1 MATKHPPITIIAA
14 ASPTTSAF
22 LTGRLRVLRD
32 DLVFVVLEI
41 SEKRACSAWIRDQ
54 IRSNSSFGGG
64 LIGKKRVSF
73 SACSNCFKISLSV
86 SFSSFYFDF
95 PSSHSFPSSIFLF
108 FPLYTSV
115 VKYLKFPLGLGL
127 TFCS

>member
-54 IRSNSSFGGG
+54 IWSNSSFGGG
-64 LIGKKRVSF
+64 LIGKNGYLFLPVQIALKYH
-73 SACSNCFKISLSV
+73 CQSV
-86 SFSSFYFDF
+86 FPSFYFDF